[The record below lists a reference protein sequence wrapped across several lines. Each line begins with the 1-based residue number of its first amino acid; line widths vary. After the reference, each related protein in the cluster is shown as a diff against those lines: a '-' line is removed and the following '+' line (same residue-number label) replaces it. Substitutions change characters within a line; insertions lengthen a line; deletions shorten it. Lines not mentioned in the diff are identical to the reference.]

1 MKTSSANTLV
11 PTSPCWTDSCDH
23 SWVSSEE
30 QQQPIETEAG
40 LRREISHLGFAAIS
54 LNGVIG
60 AGIFALPAVAA
71 AAVGLFSPWLI
82 LICCLLVMPIVLSF
96 ARAASFFT
104 ATGGPLNY
112 VGHAFGPFAGFQ
124 VGWLFTLSRVA
135 AAAAN
140 ANLMVTY
147 AAHFWE
153 PLSGDLGRQL
163 MIILVLGSL
172 TVINIIGVKRAV
184 AAIYVFT
191 LLKLIPLCLVIL
203 LGLTKLNPEVF
214 SAEGLPTFDG
224 IGETLLV
231 LMYAFVGFEST
242 GVPAGEARNPR
253 RDIPRALVQS
263 VLLVAIIY
271 VLIQW
276 VAVSVAPDIGQ
287 SKTPLIEVSEILM
300 GAAGA
305 ILIGIGAVFSIIGNV
320 SSMMVSGP
328 RMVYAMGRS
337 KVLPDWFGAVHA
349 GFGTPANAIAFA
361 GGLSIVLALSGGF
374 IWLAAMSTVVRLIV
388 YAACILSLPKLH
400 SALKP
405 GQVPFELPGG
415 YLIPLLGLFISLGL
429 ITQASANSWLVTGL
443 FMACGTVLYWLAR
456 RTRASG

>member
-1 MKTSSANTLV
+1 MS
-11 PTSPCWTDSCDH
+11 D
-23 SWVSSEE
+23 EE
-30 QQQPIETEAG
+30 PQNPIETEAG
-40 LRREISHLGFAAIS
+40 LRREISQLGFAAIS

-60 AGIFALPAVAA
+60 AGVFALPAVAA
-71 AAVGLFSPWLI
+71 AASGLFSPWLI
-82 LICCLLVMPIVLSF
+82 LICCLLIMPIVLSF

-140 ANLMVTY
+140 TNLMVTY
-147 AAHFWE
+147 AAWFYE
-153 PLSGDLGRQL
+153 PLSGDPGRQL
-163 MIILVLGSL
+163 MVIFVLGSL
-172 TVINIIGVKRAV
+172 TVINIIGVKRAIV
-184 AAIYVFT
+184 AIYVFT
-191 LLKLIPLCLVIL
+191 LLKLIPLGLLIL
-203 LGLTKLNPEVF
+203 LGLTKLNPGVF
-214 SAEGLPTFDG
+214 AAEGLPTFDG
-224 IGETLLV
+224 LGETLLV

-263 VLLVAIIY
+263 VALVAIIY

-276 VAVSVAPDIGQ
+276 VAVSVAPGIGQ
-287 SKTPLIEVSEILM
+287 SKTPLIEVSQILL
-300 GAAGA
+300 GASGA
-305 ILIGIGAVFSIIGNV
+305 IVIGLGAVFSIIGNV

-337 KVLPDWFGAVHA
+337 EVLPGWFGAVHA

-361 GGLSIVLALSGGF
+361 GGLSIILALSGGF

-400 SALKP
+400 SALQP
-405 GQVPFELPGG
+405 GQQPFHLPGG
-415 YLIPLLGLFISLGL
+415 YLIPLLGLLISLGL
-429 ITQASANSWLVTGL
+429 ITQASADSWIVTGL
-443 FMACGTVLYWLAR
+443 FMAFGTVLYFLAR
-456 RTRASG
+456 RSRAGPGESAISG